1 MIALNFPLDHTHPR
15 RSIDFPEFQTQPRTR
30 HSSYSLST
38 RVPNQ
43 SSIPC
48 LESHFHK
55 PLLLLSFPGYAARV
69 LESAD
74 MKNHLFFLSFG
85 TARKGLGTH
94 SRTMGNRCWN
104 RCRLRTCFRITL
116 PAVPCLINPLLY
128 QLLSVTPI
136 VKNGFLVKLPL
147 VRVLSF
153 FSFFSFHLEGGGRRS
168 PPHFSP

>member
-74 MKNHLFFLSFG
+74 MKNHLFFFHSGQLGKAWAPTLGLWGIGAG
-85 TARKGLGTH
+85 TA
-94 SRTMGNRCWN
+94 
-104 RCRLRTCFRITL
+104 
-116 PAVPCLINPLLY
+116 AV
-128 QLLSVTPI
+128 
-136 VKNGFLVKLPL
+136 F
-147 VRVLSF
+147 VRAFESHCPQYHV
-153 FSFFSFHLEGGGRRS
+153 
-168 PPHFSP
+168 